1 MATDM
6 PEDIQTPNEPNGVD
20 QSKVPSVV
28 GVTSPI
34 DYTKEDPWGTLPPG
48 AIKYEIDSTKWTA
61 VPINQGVYKIVSRNE
76 GQAIY
81 VAEDAQGSQSLR
93 ITKSFNIETTGR
105 TALYLKGQ
113 SDLDILVE
121 QVVNLLATKADKESV
136 YTKEETDQQIQNAIN
151 GAIGGLTSILTYKGT
166 VANEAALANIQNP
179 AQGDTY
185 QAEDTGLFY
194 SWIAEPA
201 PGSWEKLSGS
211 IVDLS
216 NYYTKGQI
224 DLALTGKADQADLEA
239 LEQKVDLLLLQNKPF
254 TYIQST
260 DPAAVDPDP
269 TKAGEIWFDN
279 STGLIYIRKTSQIDQ
294 TLYWLNSIDNAL
306 LGLDTK
312 YMKLEGDQTASGVKT
327 FTGNIKL
334 TTPPAS
340 DEDVVNK
347 QYVDESIANAGMG
360 SANFVTLDATEQSI
374 DGHKTF
380 IGEISVPEPQ
390 NGTDAATKKY
400 VDDKFQDATTTLPL
414 NVVLTD
420 SDQTI
425 SSIKTF
431 ENGKNPKY
439 NTHPADFTDLELV
452 DKKYVDDAI
461 AGGITLP
468 LNLAYLDRANTFTAT
483 NNFTGVT
490 NLYGG
495 GSSYVDP
502 VNDTDIAN
510 KKYVDNAIQQSGGGV
525 DLSNLVTLNTEQTI
539 TGKKLF
545 SKIQSTQA
553 VIEDNDLTSK
563 AYVDKAIADLG
574 DTITLDGYAK
584 LAEANTFTALNT
596 FDVLP
601 QSTATPTDPKD
612 LVTKQYNDDR
622 LTGVENNINTKI
634 GDLNNLS
641 TTDKSSIVAA
651 INEVKDTGGGGV
663 PAGNY
668 VTIDTKQTITAAKS
682 FDILPTS
689 KDYPSSPDSLVNR
702 SYVLDLVQPLL
713 PNSDWQEINLT
724 MTLSGDRY
732 GGGCLS
738 DLNLLIDRPLG
749 ATPIDDERFKYLWAL
764 NFTWPANDGQ
774 LGVSNG
780 GVSILVTWEELER
793 LTGFTTIEET
803 RASTGLLTTEYQ
815 TGFLTQ
821 GSNFNLEDIKNWCN
835 EKGINNYVILI
846 TSASNVYGNSTWR
859 YTYNTHARWYNQ
871 TGYIGAGSPPTF
883 TARFIKVGNL
893 SFGVYDITY
902 SPNVYNNS
910 LDYNTTTTLTKFTY
924 TKLSGVEVNV
934 IDSSK
939 PLKTGNTYFNKMGET
954 DLVFNSPLIEAKEV
968 SSGGNGTNIIST
980 TDPSGKDYEEGTL
993 WINTSYI
1000 EDVGSPG
1007 SFLQIP
1013 EIWIRVK
1020 DGWWGLHREGL
1031 IKDV

>member
-1 MATDM
+1 MATVM
-6 PEDIQTPNEPNGVD
+6 PEDTQTPNEPNGVD

-28 GVTSPI
+28 GKTSPI

-48 AIKYEIDSTKWTA
+48 AIKYEINSSKWTA

-81 VAEDAQGSQSLR
+81 VAEDAQGTQSLR
-93 ITKSFNIETTGR
+93 ITKNFNIETTGR

-166 VANEAALANIQNP
+166 VANEAALAGIQNP

-185 QAEDTGLFY
+185 QTEDTGLFY

-254 TYIQST
+254 TYIQKT

-269 TKAGEIWFDN
+269 TKEGEIWFDN

-306 LGLDTK
+306 LALDTK

-334 TTPPAS
+334 TNPPAS
-340 DEDVVNK
+340 GEDAVNK
-347 QYVDESIANAGMG
+347 QYVDEAIANAGMG
-360 SANFVTLDATEQSI
+360 SANFVTLDDTAQLV

-380 IGEISVPEPQ
+380 IGVISVPEPQ
-390 NGTDAATKKY
+390 NETDATTKKY

-439 NTHPADFTDLELV
+439 NTHPASFTDLELV
-452 DKKYVDDAI
+452 DKKYVDDAV

-468 LNLAYLDRANTFTAT
+468 LNLAYLDQANTFTAI
-483 NNFTGVT
+483 NSFTGVT
-490 NLYGG
+490 NLFGG
-495 GSSYVDP
+495 GAVYVDP

-510 KKYVDNAIQQSGGGV
+510 KKYVDNAIQQVGGGV
-525 DLSNLVTLNTEQTI
+525 DLSNLVTLDTEQTI

-553 VIEDNDLTSK
+553 IVENNDLTSK

-584 LAEANTFTALNT
+584 LAEANTFIALNT
-596 FDVLP
+596 FDILP
-601 QSTATPTDPKD
+601 QSTATPTNPKD
-612 LVTKQYNDDR
+612 LINKQYNDDR

-634 GDLNNLS
+634 GNLAQL
-641 TTDKSSIVAA
+641 TTNDKDNLVNA
-651 INEVKDTGGGGV
+651 INEIKAGAGGDTTNMDLKGTKTTYQEIEDLVDMAIGDVWECSEVGKEGFYIYDGTTWKLLGSGGGTPTPPPEITLNPNPV
-663 PAGNY
+663 ITFTVAPTEWTDVTDDTDKKLRGNY
-668 VTIDTKQTITAAKS
+668 KVTKNIDKKGVTNAIFISATSTVTNINYGSILGISIKLIITADTVTQVEIYSYSKPEADVALLVDLLLVIQEAAYGVGIFNIKQDGS
-682 FDILPTS
+682 FIYTQAE
-689 KDYPSSPDSLVNR
+689 YDSL
-702 SYVLDLVQPLL
+702 
-713 PNSDWQEINLT
+713 E
-724 MTLSGDRY
+724 
-732 GGGCLS
+732 
-738 DLNLLIDRPLG
+738 LG
-749 ATPIDDERFKYLWAL
+749 AK
-764 NFTWPANDGQ
+764 
-774 LGVSNG
+774 
-780 GVSILVTWEELER
+780 
-793 LTGFTTIEET
+793 
-803 RASTGLLTTEYQ
+803 
-815 TGFLTQ
+815 
-821 GSNFNLEDIKNWCN
+821 
-835 EKGINNYVILI
+835 IN
-846 TSASNVYGNSTWR
+846 
-859 YTYNTHARWYNQ
+859 
-871 TGYIGAGSPPTF
+871 
-883 TARFIKVGNL
+883 
-893 SFGVYDITY
+893 
-902 SPNVYNNS
+902 
-910 LDYNTTTTLTKFTY
+910 
-924 TKLSGVEVNV
+924 
-934 IDSSK
+934 
-939 PLKTGNTYFNKMGET
+939 
-954 DLVFNSPLIEAKEV
+954 
-968 SSGGNGTNIIST
+968 
-980 TDPSGKDYEEGTL
+980 
-993 WINTSYI
+993 
-1000 EDVGSPG
+1000 
-1007 SFLQIP
+1007 
-1013 EIWIRVK
+1013 
-1020 DGWWGLHREGL
+1020 GL
-1031 IKDV
+1031 IYVVQG

>member
-1 MATDM
+1 MATVM
-6 PEDIQTPNEPNGVD
+6 PEDTQTPNEPNGVD

-166 VANEAALANIQNP
+166 VANEAALAGIQNP

-194 SWIAEPA
+194 SWISEPA

-260 DPAAVDPDP
+260 DPAATDPDP

-334 TTPPAS
+334 ATPPAS
-340 DEDVVNK
+340 DEDVTNK
-347 QYVDESIANAGMG
+347 KYVDDSIANAGMG

-390 NGTDAATKKY
+390 NETDAATKKY

-439 NTHPADFTDLELV
+439 NTHPANFTDLELV
-452 DKKYVDDAI
+452 DKKYVDDAV

-468 LNLAYLDRANTFTAT
+468 LNLAYLDRANTFTAI

-510 KKYVDNAIQQSGGGV
+510 KKYVDNAIQQVGGGV

-553 VIEDNDLTSK
+553 ITEDNDLTSK

-584 LAEANTFTALNT
+584 LAEANTFTDLNT

-601 QSTATPTDPKD
+601 QSDVTPTNPKD

-634 GDLNNLS
+634 GDLTQLTTTNKDNLVS
-641 TTDKSSIVAA
+641 A
-651 INEVKDTGGGGV
+651 INEIKAGAGGDATNMDLKGTKATYQEIEDLVDMVMGDVWECTEVGKEGFYIYDGAAWKLLGSGGGGTPTPPPEITLNPNPV
-663 PAGNY
+663 ITFTVAPTEWTDVTDDTDKKLRGNY
-668 VTIDTKQTITAAKS
+668 KVTKNIDKKGVTNAIFISATSTVTNINYGSILGISIKLVITADAVTQVEIYSYSKPEADVTLLVDLLLVIQETAYGVGIFNIKQDGS
-682 FDILPTS
+682 FIYTQAE
-689 KDYPSSPDSLVNR
+689 YDSL
-702 SYVLDLVQPLL
+702 
-713 PNSDWQEINLT
+713 E
-724 MTLSGDRY
+724 
-732 GGGCLS
+732 
-738 DLNLLIDRPLG
+738 LG
-749 ATPIDDERFKYLWAL
+749 A
-764 NFTWPANDGQ
+764 
-774 LGVSNG
+774 
-780 GVSILVTWEELER
+780 
-793 LTGFTTIEET
+793 
-803 RASTGLLTTEYQ
+803 
-815 TGFLTQ
+815 
-821 GSNFNLEDIKNWCN
+821 
-835 EKGINNYVILI
+835 
-846 TSASNVYGNSTWR
+846 
-859 YTYNTHARWYNQ
+859 
-871 TGYIGAGSPPTF
+871 
-883 TARFIKVGNL
+883 
-893 SFGVYDITY
+893 
-902 SPNVYNNS
+902 
-910 LDYNTTTTLTKFTY
+910 
-924 TKLSGVEVNV
+924 
-934 IDSSK
+934 
-939 PLKTGNTYFNKMGET
+939 KTN
-954 DLVFNSPLIEAKEV
+954 
-968 SSGGNGTNIIST
+968 
-980 TDPSGKDYEEGTL
+980 
-993 WINTSYI
+993 
-1000 EDVGSPG
+1000 
-1007 SFLQIP
+1007 
-1013 EIWIRVK
+1013 
-1020 DGWWGLHREGL
+1020 GL
-1031 IKDV
+1031 IYVVQG

>member
-1 MATDM
+1 MATVM
-6 PEDIQTPNEPNGVD
+6 PEDTQTPNEPNGVD
-20 QSKVPSVV
+20 QSEVPSVV

-179 AQGDTY
+179 VQGDTY

-194 SWIAEPA
+194 SWISEPA

-216 NYYTKGQI
+216 DYYTKGQI
-224 DLALTGKADQADLEA
+224 DLALTGKADQADFEA

-260 DPAAVDPDP
+260 DPAAVDHDP

-306 LGLDTK
+306 LALDTK

-334 TTPPAS
+334 ATPPAS
-340 DEDVVNK
+340 DEDVANK
-347 QYVDESIANAGMG
+347 KYVDESIANAGMG
-360 SANFVTLDATEQSI
+360 SANFVTLDDTTQSV

-390 NGTDAATKKY
+390 NETNAATKKY

-439 NTHPADFTDLELV
+439 NTHPTNFTDLELV
-452 DKKYVDDAI
+452 DKKYVDDAV

-468 LNLAYLDRANTFTAT
+468 LNLAYLDQANTFTAI

-490 NLYGG
+490 NLFGG

-525 DLSNLVTLNTEQTI
+525 DLSNLVTLDSEQTI

-553 VIEDNDLTSK
+553 IVEDNDLTSK
-563 AYVDKAIADLG
+563 AYVDKAITDLE

-596 FDVLP
+596 FDILP

-634 GDLNNLS
+634 GNLTQL
-641 TTDKSSIVAA
+641 TTTAKDNLVNA
-651 INEVKDTGGGGV
+651 INEIKAGAGGDTTNMDLKGTKATYQEIEDLVDMVMGDVWECTEVGKEGFYIYDGATWKLLGSGGGGAPTPPPEITLNPNPV
-663 PAGNY
+663 ITFTVAPTEWTDVTDITDKKLRGNY
-668 VTIDTKQTITAAKS
+668 KVTKNIDKKGVTNAIFISATSTVTNIDYGSILGISIKVLITADAVTQVEIYSYSKPEADVTLLVNLLLVIQEAAYGVGIFNIKQDGS
-682 FDILPTS
+682 FIYTQAE
-689 KDYPSSPDSLVNR
+689 YDSLE
-702 SYVLDLVQPLL
+702 LD
-713 PNSDWQEINLT
+713 
-724 MTLSGDRY
+724 
-732 GGGCLS
+732 
-738 DLNLLIDRPLG
+738 
-749 ATPIDDERFKYLWAL
+749 A
-764 NFTWPANDGQ
+764 
-774 LGVSNG
+774 
-780 GVSILVTWEELER
+780 
-793 LTGFTTIEET
+793 
-803 RASTGLLTTEYQ
+803 
-815 TGFLTQ
+815 
-821 GSNFNLEDIKNWCN
+821 
-835 EKGINNYVILI
+835 
-846 TSASNVYGNSTWR
+846 
-859 YTYNTHARWYNQ
+859 
-871 TGYIGAGSPPTF
+871 
-883 TARFIKVGNL
+883 
-893 SFGVYDITY
+893 
-902 SPNVYNNS
+902 
-910 LDYNTTTTLTKFTY
+910 
-924 TKLSGVEVNV
+924 
-934 IDSSK
+934 
-939 PLKTGNTYFNKMGET
+939 KTN
-954 DLVFNSPLIEAKEV
+954 
-968 SSGGNGTNIIST
+968 
-980 TDPSGKDYEEGTL
+980 
-993 WINTSYI
+993 
-1000 EDVGSPG
+1000 
-1007 SFLQIP
+1007 
-1013 EIWIRVK
+1013 
-1020 DGWWGLHREGL
+1020 GL
-1031 IKDV
+1031 IYVVQG

>member
-1 MATDM
+1 MATVM
-6 PEDIQTPNEPNGVD
+6 PEDTQTPNEPNGVD
-20 QSKVPSVV
+20 QSKEPSVV

-48 AIKYEIDSTKWTA
+48 AIKYEIDSSKWTA

-81 VAEDAQGSQSLR
+81 VAEDAKGTQSLR

-166 VANEAALANIQNP
+166 VANEAALAGIQNP
-179 AQGDTY
+179 VQGDTY

-254 TYIQST
+254 TYIQKT

-269 TKAGEIWFDN
+269 TKEGEIWFDN

-306 LGLDTK
+306 LALDTK

-334 TTPPAS
+334 ATPPAS
-340 DEDVVNK
+340 DEDVANK
-347 QYVDESIANAGMG
+347 QYVDEAIANAGMG
-360 SANFVTLDATEQSI
+360 SANFVTLDDTAQSV

-380 IGEISVPEPQ
+380 IGVISVPEPQ
-390 NGTDAATKKY
+390 NETDASTKKY
-400 VDDKFQDATTTLPL
+400 VDDKFQDATTTIPL

-439 NTHPADFTDLELV
+439 STHPASFTDLELV
-452 DKKYVDDAI
+452 DKKYVDDAV

-468 LNLAYLDRANTFTAT
+468 LNLAYLDQANNFTAI
-483 NNFTGVT
+483 NNFTGTT
-490 NLYGG
+490 NLFGG
-495 GSSYVDP
+495 GAVYVDP

-510 KKYVDNAIQQSGGGV
+510 KKYVDNAIQQAGGGV
-525 DLSNLVTLNTEQTI
+525 DLSNLVTLDTEQTI

-553 VIEDNDLTSK
+553 IVEDNDLTSK

-612 LVTKQYNDDR
+612 LVPKQYNDDR

-634 GDLNNLS
+634 GNLTQL
-641 TTDKSSIVAA
+641 TTNAKDNLVNA
-651 INEVKDTGGGGV
+651 INEIKAGSGAGGDATNMDLKGTKSTYQEIEDLIDMTTGDVWECSEVGKEGFYIYDGTAWKLLGSGGG
-663 PAGNY
+663 
-668 VTIDTKQTITAAKS
+668 
-682 FDILPTS
+682 
-689 KDYPSSPDSLVNR
+689 SS
-702 SYVLDLVQPLL
+702 
-713 PNSDWQEINLT
+713 
-724 MTLSGDRY
+724 
-732 GGGCLS
+732 
-738 DLNLLIDRPLG
+738 
-749 ATPIDDERFKYLWAL
+749 
-764 NFTWPANDGQ
+764 
-774 LGVSNG
+774 
-780 GVSILVTWEELER
+780 
-793 LTGFTTIEET
+793 
-803 RASTGLLTTEYQ
+803 
-815 TGFLTQ
+815 
-821 GSNFNLEDIKNWCN
+821 
-835 EKGINNYVILI
+835 
-846 TSASNVYGNSTWR
+846 
-859 YTYNTHARWYNQ
+859 
-871 TGYIGAGSPPTF
+871 
-883 TARFIKVGNL
+883 
-893 SFGVYDITY
+893 
-902 SPNVYNNS
+902 
-910 LDYNTTTTLTKFTY
+910 
-924 TKLSGVEVNV
+924 
-934 IDSSK
+934 
-939 PLKTGNTYFNKMGET
+939 
-954 DLVFNSPLIEAKEV
+954 
-968 SSGGNGTNIIST
+968 TNIIST

-1000 EDVGSPG
+1000 EDADTPG

>member
-1 MATDM
+1 MATVM
-6 PEDIQTPNEPNGVD
+6 PEDTQTPNEPNGVD

-28 GVTSPI
+28 GKTSPI

-166 VANEAALANIQNP
+166 VANEAALAGIQNP

-254 TYIQST
+254 TYIQKT
-260 DPAAVDPDP
+260 DPADVDPDP

-279 STGLIYIRKTSQIDQ
+279 STGLIYIRKVSQIDQ

-306 LGLDTK
+306 LALDTK

-334 TTPPAS
+334 ATPPVN
-340 DEDVVNK
+340 DEDVTNK
-347 QYVDESIANAGMG
+347 QYVDEAIANAGMG
-360 SANFVTLDATEQSI
+360 SANFVTLDDTAQSV

-380 IGEISVPEPQ
+380 IGVISVPEPQ
-390 NGTDAATKKY
+390 NETDASTKKY
-400 VDDKFQDATTTLPL
+400 VDDKFQDATTTIPL

-439 NTHPADFTDLELV
+439 NTHPASFTDLELV
-452 DKKYVDDAI
+452 DKKYVDDAV

-468 LNLAYLDRANTFTAT
+468 LNLAYLDQANNFTAI
-483 NNFTGVT
+483 NNFTGTT
-490 NLYGG
+490 NLFGG
-495 GSSYVDP
+495 GSVYVDP

-510 KKYVDNAIQQSGGGV
+510 KKYVDNAIQQAGGGV

-553 VIEDNDLTSK
+553 IVEDNDLTSK
-563 AYVDKAIADLG
+563 AYVDKAITDLE

-612 LVTKQYNDDR
+612 LVNKQYNDDR

-634 GDLNNLS
+634 GNLTQL
-641 TTDKSSIVAA
+641 TTNSKDNLVNA
-651 INEVKDTGGGGV
+651 INEIKAGAGGDATNMDLKGTKATYQEIEDLVDMVMGDVWECTEVGKEGFYIYDGTTWKLLGSGGGTPTPPPEITLNPNPV
-663 PAGNY
+663 ITLTVAPTEWTDVTDDTDKKLRGNY
-668 VTIDTKQTITAAKS
+668 KVTKNIDKKGVTNAIFISATSTVTNINYGSILGISIKLVVAADAVTQVEIYSYSKPEADVTLLVDLLLVIQEAAYGVGIFNIKQDGS
-682 FDILPTS
+682 FIYTQAE
-689 KDYPSSPDSLVNR
+689 YDSL
-702 SYVLDLVQPLL
+702 
-713 PNSDWQEINLT
+713 E
-724 MTLSGDRY
+724 
-732 GGGCLS
+732 
-738 DLNLLIDRPLG
+738 LG
-749 ATPIDDERFKYLWAL
+749 A
-764 NFTWPANDGQ
+764 
-774 LGVSNG
+774 
-780 GVSILVTWEELER
+780 
-793 LTGFTTIEET
+793 
-803 RASTGLLTTEYQ
+803 
-815 TGFLTQ
+815 
-821 GSNFNLEDIKNWCN
+821 
-835 EKGINNYVILI
+835 
-846 TSASNVYGNSTWR
+846 
-859 YTYNTHARWYNQ
+859 
-871 TGYIGAGSPPTF
+871 
-883 TARFIKVGNL
+883 
-893 SFGVYDITY
+893 
-902 SPNVYNNS
+902 
-910 LDYNTTTTLTKFTY
+910 
-924 TKLSGVEVNV
+924 
-934 IDSSK
+934 
-939 PLKTGNTYFNKMGET
+939 KTN
-954 DLVFNSPLIEAKEV
+954 
-968 SSGGNGTNIIST
+968 
-980 TDPSGKDYEEGTL
+980 
-993 WINTSYI
+993 
-1000 EDVGSPG
+1000 
-1007 SFLQIP
+1007 
-1013 EIWIRVK
+1013 
-1020 DGWWGLHREGL
+1020 GL
-1031 IKDV
+1031 IYVVQG

>member
-1 MATDM
+1 MAIVM
-6 PEDIQTPNEPNGVD
+6 PEDTQTPNEPNGVD

-28 GVTSPI
+28 GKTSPI

-179 AQGDTY
+179 TQGDTY

-334 TTPPAS
+334 ATPPVN
-340 DEDVVNK
+340 DEDVTNK

-374 DGHKTF
+374 AGHKTF

-390 NGTDAATKKY
+390 NETDATTKKY

-452 DKKYVDDAI
+452 DKKYVDDAV

-468 LNLAYLDRANTFTAT
+468 LNLAYLDRANTFTAI

-553 VIEDNDLTSK
+553 VTEDNDLTSK
-563 AYVDKAIADLG
+563 AYVDKAIADLE

-584 LAEANTFTALNT
+584 LAEANTFTDLNT
-596 FDVLP
+596 FDTLP
-601 QSTATPTDPKD
+601 QSGATPTDPKD
-612 LVTKQYNDDR
+612 LITKQYNDDR

-634 GDLNNLS
+634 GDLTQLATTNKDNLVS
-641 TTDKSSIVAA
+641 A
-651 INEVKDTGGGGV
+651 INEIKAGTGGDTTNMDLKGIKATYQEIEDLVDMVMGDVWECTEVGKEGFYIYDGAAWKLLGSGGGGTPTPPPEITLNPNPV
-663 PAGNY
+663 ITLTVAPTEWTDVTDDTDKKLRGNY
-668 VTIDTKQTITAAKS
+668 KVTKNIDKKGVTNAIFISATSTVTNINYGSILGISIKVLVTADAVTQVEIYSYSKPEADVTLLVDLLLVIQEASYGVGIFNIKQDGS
-682 FDILPTS
+682 FIYTQTE
-689 KDYPSSPDSLVNR
+689 YDSL
-702 SYVLDLVQPLL
+702 
-713 PNSDWQEINLT
+713 E
-724 MTLSGDRY
+724 
-732 GGGCLS
+732 
-738 DLNLLIDRPLG
+738 LG
-749 ATPIDDERFKYLWAL
+749 A
-764 NFTWPANDGQ
+764 
-774 LGVSNG
+774 
-780 GVSILVTWEELER
+780 
-793 LTGFTTIEET
+793 
-803 RASTGLLTTEYQ
+803 
-815 TGFLTQ
+815 
-821 GSNFNLEDIKNWCN
+821 
-835 EKGINNYVILI
+835 
-846 TSASNVYGNSTWR
+846 
-859 YTYNTHARWYNQ
+859 
-871 TGYIGAGSPPTF
+871 
-883 TARFIKVGNL
+883 
-893 SFGVYDITY
+893 
-902 SPNVYNNS
+902 
-910 LDYNTTTTLTKFTY
+910 
-924 TKLSGVEVNV
+924 
-934 IDSSK
+934 
-939 PLKTGNTYFNKMGET
+939 KTN
-954 DLVFNSPLIEAKEV
+954 
-968 SSGGNGTNIIST
+968 
-980 TDPSGKDYEEGTL
+980 
-993 WINTSYI
+993 
-1000 EDVGSPG
+1000 
-1007 SFLQIP
+1007 
-1013 EIWIRVK
+1013 
-1020 DGWWGLHREGL
+1020 GL
-1031 IKDV
+1031 IYVVQG

>member
-20 QSKVPSVV
+20 QSRVPSVV

-166 VANEAALANIQNP
+166 VANEAALASIQNP
-179 AQGDTY
+179 VQGDTY

-194 SWIAEPA
+194 SWISEPA

-390 NGTDAATKKY
+390 NETDATTKKY

-468 LNLAYLDRANTFTAT
+468 LNLAYLDRANTFTAI

-553 VIEDNDLTSK
+553 IIEDNDLTSK

-574 DTITLDGYAK
+574 DTITLDDYAK

-596 FDVLP
+596 FDILP
-601 QSTATPTDPKD
+601 QSDTTPTDPKD

-634 GDLNNLS
+634 GDLTQLTTTNKDNLVS
-641 TTDKSSIVAA
+641 A
-651 INEVKDTGGGGV
+651 INEIKAGAGGDTTNMDLKGSKATYQEIEDLADMVMGDVWECTEVGKEGFYIYDGAAWKLLGSGGGGAPTPPPEITLNPNPV
-663 PAGNY
+663 ITFTVAPTEWTDVTDNIDKKLRGNY
-668 VTIDTKQTITAAKS
+668 KVTKNIDKKGVTNAIFISATSTVTNINYSSILGISIKLVITADAVTQVEIYSYSKPEADVTLLVDLLLVIQEAAYGVGIFNIKQDGS
-682 FDILPTS
+682 FIYTQAE
-689 KDYPSSPDSLVNR
+689 YDSL
-702 SYVLDLVQPLL
+702 
-713 PNSDWQEINLT
+713 E
-724 MTLSGDRY
+724 
-732 GGGCLS
+732 
-738 DLNLLIDRPLG
+738 LG
-749 ATPIDDERFKYLWAL
+749 A
-764 NFTWPANDGQ
+764 
-774 LGVSNG
+774 
-780 GVSILVTWEELER
+780 
-793 LTGFTTIEET
+793 
-803 RASTGLLTTEYQ
+803 
-815 TGFLTQ
+815 
-821 GSNFNLEDIKNWCN
+821 
-835 EKGINNYVILI
+835 
-846 TSASNVYGNSTWR
+846 
-859 YTYNTHARWYNQ
+859 
-871 TGYIGAGSPPTF
+871 
-883 TARFIKVGNL
+883 
-893 SFGVYDITY
+893 
-902 SPNVYNNS
+902 
-910 LDYNTTTTLTKFTY
+910 
-924 TKLSGVEVNV
+924 
-934 IDSSK
+934 
-939 PLKTGNTYFNKMGET
+939 KTN
-954 DLVFNSPLIEAKEV
+954 
-968 SSGGNGTNIIST
+968 
-980 TDPSGKDYEEGTL
+980 
-993 WINTSYI
+993 
-1000 EDVGSPG
+1000 
-1007 SFLQIP
+1007 
-1013 EIWIRVK
+1013 
-1020 DGWWGLHREGL
+1020 GL
-1031 IKDV
+1031 IYVVQG

>member
-1 MATDM
+1 MATVM
-6 PEDIQTPNEPNGVD
+6 PEDTQTPNEPNGVD

-179 AQGDTY
+179 EQGDTY

-254 TYIQST
+254 TYIQKT
-260 DPAAVDPDP
+260 DPADVDPDP

-334 TTPPAS
+334 ATPPAS
-340 DEDVVNK
+340 DEDVANK
-347 QYVDESIANAGMG
+347 KYVDELIANAGMG

-439 NTHPADFTDLELV
+439 NTHPASFTDLELV
-452 DKKYVDDAI
+452 DKKYVDDAV

-468 LNLAYLDRANTFTAT
+468 LNLAYLDRANTFTAI

-553 VIEDNDLTSK
+553 VTEDNDLTSK
-563 AYVDKAIADLG
+563 AYVDKAITDLE

-601 QSTATPTDPKD
+601 QSDATPTDPKD

-634 GDLNNLS
+634 GDLTQLTTTNKDNLVS
-641 TTDKSSIVAA
+641 A
-651 INEVKDTGGGGV
+651 INEIKAGAGGDTTNMDLKGTKATYQEIEDLADMVMGDVWECTEVGKEGFYIYDGAAWKLLGSGGGGTPTPPPEITLNPNPV
-663 PAGNY
+663 ITFTVAPTEWTDVTDDTDKKLRGNY
-668 VTIDTKQTITAAKS
+668 KVTKNIDKKGVANAIFISATSTVTNINYGSILGISIKLVITTDAVTQVEIYSYSKPEADVTLLVDLLLVIQEAAYGVGIFNIKQDGS
-682 FDILPTS
+682 FIYTQAE
-689 KDYPSSPDSLVNR
+689 YDSL
-702 SYVLDLVQPLL
+702 
-713 PNSDWQEINLT
+713 E
-724 MTLSGDRY
+724 
-732 GGGCLS
+732 
-738 DLNLLIDRPLG
+738 LG
-749 ATPIDDERFKYLWAL
+749 A
-764 NFTWPANDGQ
+764 
-774 LGVSNG
+774 
-780 GVSILVTWEELER
+780 
-793 LTGFTTIEET
+793 
-803 RASTGLLTTEYQ
+803 
-815 TGFLTQ
+815 
-821 GSNFNLEDIKNWCN
+821 
-835 EKGINNYVILI
+835 
-846 TSASNVYGNSTWR
+846 
-859 YTYNTHARWYNQ
+859 
-871 TGYIGAGSPPTF
+871 
-883 TARFIKVGNL
+883 
-893 SFGVYDITY
+893 
-902 SPNVYNNS
+902 
-910 LDYNTTTTLTKFTY
+910 
-924 TKLSGVEVNV
+924 
-934 IDSSK
+934 
-939 PLKTGNTYFNKMGET
+939 KTN
-954 DLVFNSPLIEAKEV
+954 
-968 SSGGNGTNIIST
+968 
-980 TDPSGKDYEEGTL
+980 
-993 WINTSYI
+993 
-1000 EDVGSPG
+1000 
-1007 SFLQIP
+1007 
-1013 EIWIRVK
+1013 
-1020 DGWWGLHREGL
+1020 GL
-1031 IKDV
+1031 IYVVQG

>member
-1 MATDM
+1 MATVM
-6 PEDIQTPNEPNGVD
+6 PEDTQTPNEPNGVD

-151 GAIGGLTSILTYKGT
+151 GTIGGLTSILTYKGT
-166 VANEAALANIQNP
+166 VANEAALAGIQNP

-194 SWIAEPA
+194 TWIAESA
-201 PGSWEKLSGS
+201 PGSWERLSGS

-340 DEDVVNK
+340 DEDVANK
-347 QYVDESIANAGMG
+347 KYVDESIANAGMG

-431 ENGKNPKY
+431 KNGKNPRY

-452 DKKYVDDAI
+452 DKKYVDDAV

-553 VIEDNDLTSK
+553 VTEDNDLTSK

-584 LAEANTFTALNT
+584 LAEANTFTTLNT

-601 QSTATPTDPKD
+601 QSDATPTDPKD

-634 GDLNNLS
+634 GDLTQLTITNKDNL
-641 TTDKSSIVAA
+641 VNA
-651 INEVKDTGGGGV
+651 INEVNSSTPKLLTQNLELTVGSGGKFSTIKD
-663 PAGNY
+663 AISEALKY
-668 VTIDTKQTITAAKS
+668 K
-682 FDILPTS
+682 
-689 KDYPSSPDSLVNR
+689 
-702 SYVLDLVQPLL
+702 
-713 PNSDWQEINLT
+713 
-724 MTLSGDRY
+724 
-732 GGGCLS
+732 
-738 DLNLLIDRPLG
+738 
-749 ATPIDDERFKYLWAL
+749 PIL
-764 NFTWPANDGQ
+764 NFT
-774 LGVSNG
+774 
-780 GVSILVTWEELER
+780 I
-793 LTGFTTIEET
+793 TIKLI
-803 RASTGLLTTEYQ
+803 SDITE
-815 TGFLTQ
+815 GRI
-821 GSNFNLEDIKNWCN
+821 DIKGMNLGYVDIDFNGFKVHGAIYIVKSIIGSISKINLKNNISAKQGVYTSSCIAIFIDVVTFDGFNDCFNIN
-835 EKGINNYVILI
+835 ECSFIAFSATPGHKTEI
-846 TSASNVYGNSTWR
+846 ASNS
-859 YTYNTHARWYNQ
+859 
-871 TGYIGAGSPPTF
+871 
-883 TARFIKVGNL
+883 RFIAAERGAYINL
-893 SFGVYDITY
+893 NGFSINMVAGIVFSLSRGSVL
-902 SPNVYNNS
+902 SNS
-910 LDYNTTTTLTKFTY
+910 YPGDFTGGATECNIPKNTVTA
-924 TKLSGVEVNV
+924 SG
-934 IDSSK
+934 I
-939 PLKTGNTYFNKMGET
+939 YFKN
-954 DLVFNSPLIEAKEV
+954 
-968 SSGGNGTNIIST
+968 
-980 TDPSGKDYEEGTL
+980 
-993 WINTSYI
+993 
-1000 EDVGSPG
+1000 
-1007 SFLQIP
+1007 
-1013 EIWIRVK
+1013 
-1020 DGWWGLHREGL
+1020 
-1031 IKDV
+1031 

>member
-1 MATDM
+1 MATVM
-6 PEDIQTPNEPNGVD
+6 PEDTQTPNEPNGVD

-260 DPAAVDPDP
+260 DPADVDPDP

-279 STGLIYIRKTSQIDQ
+279 STGLIYIRKTSQIDR

-334 TTPPAS
+334 ATPPAS
-340 DEDVVNK
+340 DDDVANK

-380 IGEISVPEPQ
+380 IGEISVPDPQ
-390 NGTDAATKKY
+390 NETDAATKKY

-452 DKKYVDDAI
+452 DKKYVDDAV

-468 LNLAYLDRANTFTAT
+468 LNLAYLDRANTFTAI

-495 GSSYVDP
+495 GTSYVDP

-553 VIEDNDLTSK
+553 VTEDNDLTSK

-596 FDVLP
+596 FDILP
-601 QSTATPTDPKD
+601 QSDATPTNPKD

-634 GDLNNLS
+634 GDLTQLTTTNKDNLVS
-641 TTDKSSIVAA
+641 A
-651 INEVKDTGGGGV
+651 INEIKAGAGGDATNMDLKGSKATYQEIEDLVDMVMGDVWECTEIGKEGFYIYDGAAWKLLGSGGGGTPTPPPEITLNPNPV
-663 PAGNY
+663 ITLTVAPTEWTDVTDDTDKKLRGNY
-668 VTIDTKQTITAAKS
+668 KVTKNIDKKGVTNAIFISATSTVTNINYSSILGISIKLVITADAVTQVEIYSYSKPEADVTLLVDLLLVIQEAAYGVGIFNIKQDGS
-682 FDILPTS
+682 FIYTQAE
-689 KDYPSSPDSLVNR
+689 YDSL
-702 SYVLDLVQPLL
+702 
-713 PNSDWQEINLT
+713 E
-724 MTLSGDRY
+724 
-732 GGGCLS
+732 
-738 DLNLLIDRPLG
+738 LG
-749 ATPIDDERFKYLWAL
+749 A
-764 NFTWPANDGQ
+764 
-774 LGVSNG
+774 
-780 GVSILVTWEELER
+780 
-793 LTGFTTIEET
+793 
-803 RASTGLLTTEYQ
+803 
-815 TGFLTQ
+815 
-821 GSNFNLEDIKNWCN
+821 
-835 EKGINNYVILI
+835 
-846 TSASNVYGNSTWR
+846 
-859 YTYNTHARWYNQ
+859 
-871 TGYIGAGSPPTF
+871 
-883 TARFIKVGNL
+883 
-893 SFGVYDITY
+893 
-902 SPNVYNNS
+902 
-910 LDYNTTTTLTKFTY
+910 
-924 TKLSGVEVNV
+924 
-934 IDSSK
+934 
-939 PLKTGNTYFNKMGET
+939 KTN
-954 DLVFNSPLIEAKEV
+954 
-968 SSGGNGTNIIST
+968 
-980 TDPSGKDYEEGTL
+980 
-993 WINTSYI
+993 
-1000 EDVGSPG
+1000 
-1007 SFLQIP
+1007 
-1013 EIWIRVK
+1013 
-1020 DGWWGLHREGL
+1020 GL
-1031 IKDV
+1031 IYVVQG

>member
-1 MATDM
+1 MATVM
-6 PEDIQTPNEPNGVD
+6 PEDTQTPNEPNGVD

-28 GVTSPI
+28 GKTSPI

-81 VAEDAQGSQSLR
+81 VAEDAQGTQSLR

-166 VANEAALANIQNP
+166 VANEAALAGIQNP
-179 AQGDTY
+179 KQGDTY

-194 SWIAEPA
+194 SWINEPA

-254 TYIQST
+254 TYIQKT
-260 DPAAVDPDP
+260 DPADVDPDP
-269 TKAGEIWFDN
+269 TKEGEIWFDN
-279 STGLIYIRKTSQIDQ
+279 STGLIYIRKVSQIDQ

-306 LGLDTK
+306 LALDTK

-334 TTPPAS
+334 ATPPAS
-340 DEDVVNK
+340 DEDVANK
-347 QYVDESIANAGMG
+347 QYVDEAIANAGMG
-360 SANFVTLDATEQSI
+360 SANFVTLDDTAQSV

-380 IGEISVPEPQ
+380 IGVISVPEPQ
-390 NGTDAATKKY
+390 NETDASTKKY

-439 NTHPADFTDLELV
+439 NTHPASFTDLELV
-452 DKKYVDDAI
+452 DKKYVDDAV

-468 LNLAYLDRANTFTAT
+468 LNLAYLDQANTFTAI
-483 NNFTGVT
+483 NSFTGVT
-490 NLYGG
+490 NLFGG
-495 GSSYVDP
+495 GAVYVDP

-510 KKYVDNAIQQSGGGV
+510 KKYVDNAIQQAGGGV

-553 VIEDNDLTSK
+553 IVEDNDLTSK

-584 LAEANTFTALNT
+584 LAEANIFTALNT
-596 FDVLP
+596 FDILP
-601 QSTATPTDPKD
+601 QSAATPADPKD
-612 LVTKQYNDDR
+612 LITKQYNDDR

-634 GDLNNLS
+634 GNLTQL
-641 TTDKSSIVAA
+641 TTTAKDNLVNA
-651 INEVKDTGGGGV
+651 INEIKAGSGAGGDATNMDLKGTKATYQEIEDLVDMTTGDVWECSEVGKEGFYIYDGTTWKLLGSGGGGTPTPPPEITLNPNPV
-663 PAGNY
+663 VTLTVAPTEWTDVTDIADKKLRGNY
-668 VTIDTKQTITAAKS
+668 KVTKNIDKKGVTNAIFISATSTVTNINYGSILGISIKLIVTADAVTQVEIYSYSKPASDVTLLVDLLLVIQEAAYGVGIFNIKQDGS
-682 FDILPTS
+682 FIYTQAE
-689 KDYPSSPDSLVNR
+689 YDSL
-702 SYVLDLVQPLL
+702 
-713 PNSDWQEINLT
+713 E
-724 MTLSGDRY
+724 SG
-732 GGGCLS
+732 
-738 DLNLLIDRPLG
+738 
-749 ATPIDDERFKYLWAL
+749 A
-764 NFTWPANDGQ
+764 
-774 LGVSNG
+774 
-780 GVSILVTWEELER
+780 
-793 LTGFTTIEET
+793 
-803 RASTGLLTTEYQ
+803 
-815 TGFLTQ
+815 
-821 GSNFNLEDIKNWCN
+821 
-835 EKGINNYVILI
+835 
-846 TSASNVYGNSTWR
+846 
-859 YTYNTHARWYNQ
+859 
-871 TGYIGAGSPPTF
+871 
-883 TARFIKVGNL
+883 
-893 SFGVYDITY
+893 
-902 SPNVYNNS
+902 
-910 LDYNTTTTLTKFTY
+910 
-924 TKLSGVEVNV
+924 
-934 IDSSK
+934 
-939 PLKTGNTYFNKMGET
+939 KTN
-954 DLVFNSPLIEAKEV
+954 
-968 SSGGNGTNIIST
+968 
-980 TDPSGKDYEEGTL
+980 
-993 WINTSYI
+993 
-1000 EDVGSPG
+1000 
-1007 SFLQIP
+1007 
-1013 EIWIRVK
+1013 
-1020 DGWWGLHREGL
+1020 GL
-1031 IKDV
+1031 IYVVQG

>member
-1 MATDM
+1 MATVM
-6 PEDIQTPNEPNGVD
+6 PEDTQTPNEPNGVD

-151 GAIGGLTSILTYKGT
+151 GAIGGLTSILTYKGA

-194 SWIAEPA
+194 SWISEPA

-260 DPAAVDPDP
+260 DPAATDPDP

-334 TTPPAS
+334 ATPPAS
-340 DEDVVNK
+340 DEDVANK
-347 QYVDESIANAGMG
+347 KYVDDSIANAGMG
-360 SANFVTLDATEQSI
+360 SVNFVTLDATEQSI

-390 NGTDAATKKY
+390 NETDATTKKY

-452 DKKYVDDAI
+452 DKKYVDDAV

-468 LNLAYLDRANTFTAT
+468 LNLAYLDRANTFTAI

-510 KKYVDNAIQQSGGGV
+510 KKYVDKAIQQSGGGV

-553 VIEDNDLTSK
+553 VTEDNDLTSK

-584 LAEANTFTALNT
+584 LAEANTFTALNI

-601 QSTATPTDPKD
+601 QSDVTPTNPKD

-634 GDLNNLS
+634 GDLTQLTTTNKDNLVS
-641 TTDKSSIVAA
+641 A
-651 INEVKDTGGGGV
+651 INEIKAGAGGDTTNMDLKGTKATYQEIEGLVDMVMGDVWECTEVGKEGFYIYDGAAWKLLGSGGGETPTPPPEITLNPNPV
-663 PAGNY
+663 ITLTVAPTEWTDVTDDTDKKLRGNY
-668 VTIDTKQTITAAKS
+668 KVTKNIDKKGVTNAIFISATSTVTNINYSSILGISIKLVITADAVTQVEIYSYSKPEADVTLLVDLLLVIQETAYGVGIFNIKQDGS
-682 FDILPTS
+682 FIYTQAE
-689 KDYPSSPDSLVNR
+689 YDSL
-702 SYVLDLVQPLL
+702 
-713 PNSDWQEINLT
+713 E
-724 MTLSGDRY
+724 
-732 GGGCLS
+732 
-738 DLNLLIDRPLG
+738 LG
-749 ATPIDDERFKYLWAL
+749 A
-764 NFTWPANDGQ
+764 
-774 LGVSNG
+774 
-780 GVSILVTWEELER
+780 
-793 LTGFTTIEET
+793 
-803 RASTGLLTTEYQ
+803 
-815 TGFLTQ
+815 
-821 GSNFNLEDIKNWCN
+821 
-835 EKGINNYVILI
+835 
-846 TSASNVYGNSTWR
+846 
-859 YTYNTHARWYNQ
+859 
-871 TGYIGAGSPPTF
+871 
-883 TARFIKVGNL
+883 
-893 SFGVYDITY
+893 
-902 SPNVYNNS
+902 
-910 LDYNTTTTLTKFTY
+910 
-924 TKLSGVEVNV
+924 
-934 IDSSK
+934 
-939 PLKTGNTYFNKMGET
+939 KTN
-954 DLVFNSPLIEAKEV
+954 
-968 SSGGNGTNIIST
+968 
-980 TDPSGKDYEEGTL
+980 
-993 WINTSYI
+993 
-1000 EDVGSPG
+1000 
-1007 SFLQIP
+1007 
-1013 EIWIRVK
+1013 
-1020 DGWWGLHREGL
+1020 GL
-1031 IKDV
+1031 IYVVQG

>member
-6 PEDIQTPNEPNGVD
+6 PEDTQTPNEPNGVD

-194 SWIAEPA
+194 SWISEPA

-260 DPAAVDPDP
+260 DPADVDPDP

-334 TTPPAS
+334 ATPPAS

-374 DGHKTF
+374 AGHKTF

-390 NGTDAATKKY
+390 NETDATTKKY

-452 DKKYVDDAI
+452 DKKYVDDAV

-468 LNLAYLDRANTFTAT
+468 LNLAYLDRANTFTAI

-553 VIEDNDLTSK
+553 IAEDNDLTSK
-563 AYVDKAIADLG
+563 AYVDKAIADLE

-596 FDVLP
+596 FDILP
-601 QSTATPTDPKD
+601 QSDATPTDPKD

-634 GDLNNLS
+634 GDLTQLTTTNKDNL
-641 TTDKSSIVAA
+641 VNA
-651 INEVKDTGGGGV
+651 INEIKAGAGGDATNMDLKGTKATYQEIEDLADKVMGDVWECTEVGKEGFYIYDGAAWKLLGSGGGGTPTPPPEITLNPNPV
-663 PAGNY
+663 ITLTVAPTEWTDVTDDTDKKLRGNY
-668 VTIDTKQTITAAKS
+668 KVTKNIDKKGVTNAIFISATSTVTNINYGSILGISIKLVITADAVTQVEIYSYSKPEADVTLLVDLLLVIQEAAYGVGIFNIKQDGS
-682 FDILPTS
+682 FIYTQAE
-689 KDYPSSPDSLVNR
+689 YDSL
-702 SYVLDLVQPLL
+702 
-713 PNSDWQEINLT
+713 E
-724 MTLSGDRY
+724 
-732 GGGCLS
+732 
-738 DLNLLIDRPLG
+738 LG
-749 ATPIDDERFKYLWAL
+749 A
-764 NFTWPANDGQ
+764 
-774 LGVSNG
+774 
-780 GVSILVTWEELER
+780 
-793 LTGFTTIEET
+793 
-803 RASTGLLTTEYQ
+803 
-815 TGFLTQ
+815 
-821 GSNFNLEDIKNWCN
+821 
-835 EKGINNYVILI
+835 
-846 TSASNVYGNSTWR
+846 
-859 YTYNTHARWYNQ
+859 
-871 TGYIGAGSPPTF
+871 
-883 TARFIKVGNL
+883 
-893 SFGVYDITY
+893 
-902 SPNVYNNS
+902 
-910 LDYNTTTTLTKFTY
+910 
-924 TKLSGVEVNV
+924 
-934 IDSSK
+934 
-939 PLKTGNTYFNKMGET
+939 KTN
-954 DLVFNSPLIEAKEV
+954 
-968 SSGGNGTNIIST
+968 
-980 TDPSGKDYEEGTL
+980 
-993 WINTSYI
+993 
-1000 EDVGSPG
+1000 
-1007 SFLQIP
+1007 
-1013 EIWIRVK
+1013 
-1020 DGWWGLHREGL
+1020 GL
-1031 IKDV
+1031 IYVVQG